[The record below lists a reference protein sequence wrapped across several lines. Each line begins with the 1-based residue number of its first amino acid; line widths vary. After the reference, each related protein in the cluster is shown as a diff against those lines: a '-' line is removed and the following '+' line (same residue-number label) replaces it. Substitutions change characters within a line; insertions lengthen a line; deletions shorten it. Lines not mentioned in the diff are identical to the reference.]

1 MPSLFKP
8 DTSDIALK
16 KSAFQGY
23 IAIFRTLYYILE
35 QPAKLEN
42 KQLNIR
48 NFKVK
53 SPRMVRKM
61 KLLLDE
67 MYAGLKEYFETLGYE
82 VLTAQEAGLRSAKD
96 KDIVEYAGKN
106 GLILVTQD
114 QKPAELAEL
123 TGVKYVLI
131 SNALIAKIAD
141 KKIKEKYMQ

>member
-1 MPSLFKP
+1 
-8 DTSDIALK
+8 
-16 KSAFQGY
+16 
-23 IAIFRTLYYILE
+23 
-35 QPAKLEN
+35 
-42 KQLNIR
+42 
-48 NFKVK
+48 
-53 SPRMVRKM
+53 M

-141 KKIKEKYMQ
+141 EKIKEKYKH